1 MILELKRIFATEGSV
16 MQIDTVLD
24 MSTVDVSGNFPLKKP
39 VTVKGTV
46 SNKASVVSLMLTINY
61 EFDAPCDRCGTDAVN
76 EHTVT
81 VDKLLATSI
90 ERQESDTIL
99 TVPGMKLDVD
109 ELVYTEVVLDLPTKH
124 LCSAECKG
132 LCPVCGK
139 NLNVESC
146 ECLKKEVDPRLAKL
160 YDLLEN

>member
-1 MILELKRIFATEGSV
+1 MVLDLKRIFATEGSV
-16 MQIDTVLD
+16 LPIECVMDL
-24 MSTVDVSGNFPLKKP
+24 SALEVSGNFPLKKP
-39 VTVKGTV
+39 VTVKGSV
-46 SNKASVVSLMLTINY
+46 SNKASVVSLVLVIDY
-61 EFDAPCDRCGTDAVN
+61 EFAAPCDRCGVDAIN

-124 LCSAECKG
+124 LCFADCKG
-132 LCPVCGK
+132 LCPQCGK

-146 ECLKKEVDPRLAKL
+146 DCNKKQVDPRLAKL
-160 YDLLEN
+160 LELLEN

>member
-1 MILELKRIFATEGSV
+1 MILDLKRIFATEGSV
-16 MQIDTVLD
+16 LPIECVMDLSSVE
-24 MSTVDVSGNFPLKKP
+24 VSGNFPLKKP
-39 VTVKGTV
+39 VTVKGSV
-46 SNKASVVSLMLTINY
+46 SNKASVISLALAIDY
-61 EFDAPCDRCGTDAVN
+61 EFDAPCDRCGVDAVN

-124 LCSAECKG
+124 LCSADCKG
-132 LCPVCGK
+132 LCHKCGK

-146 ECLKKEVDPRLAKL
+146 DCQKKEVDPRLAKL
-160 YDLLEN
+160 LELLEN

>member
-1 MILELKRIFATEGSV
+1 MVLDLKRIFATEGSV
-16 MQIDTVLD
+16 LPIECVIDF
-24 MSTVDVSGNFPLKKP
+24 SSIEVSGNFPLKKP
-39 VTVKGTV
+39 VTVKGSV
-46 SNKASVVSLMLTINY
+46 SNKASVVSLILAIDY

-109 ELVYTEVVLDLPTKH
+109 ELFYTEVVLDLPTKH
-124 LCSAECKG
+124 LCSTDCKG
-132 LCPVCGK
+132 LCPECGK

-146 ECLKKEVDPRLAKL
+146 DCQKGEVDPRLAKL
-160 YDLLEN
+160 LNLLEN